1 VDEKKT
7 LRGGPLQTGDA
18 TIQESEC
25 PDLITEAEI
34 VMTIVVARP
43 IPRHHGEED
52 KDTETATAKD
62 TVLRDTIV
70 EAEATA
76 VARDGVANRTTAAR
90 VEKSSWKDY
99 LWTWWKK
106 TLDYSI
112 LPPFASQSALCT
124 GRSEQRLHHFPIHCS

>member
-7 LRGGPLQTGDA
+7 LRGCPLQTGDA

-25 PDLITEAEI
+25 LDLITI
-34 VMTIVVARP
+34 VMTIVVVCP
-43 IPRHHGEED
+43 IPRRHGEEG

-62 TVLRDTIV
+62 IVLRVTIV
-70 EAEATA
+70 AAEATA

-99 LWTWWKK
+99 LWIWWKK
-106 TLDYSI
+106 TLDHSI
-112 LPPFASQSALCT
+112 LPQFASQSALCT
-124 GRSEQRLHHFPIHCS
+124 GRSEQRLHHSPIHCS